1 MLINYYD
8 GTKIFY
14 SIVNF
19 LIFSQRT
26 KLRVLMPVSNLC
38 LNRYELAEYQPA
50 NPIETTLQN
59 FVWDMQ
65 ALQWL

>member
-8 GTKIFY
+8 GTKFFY
-14 SIVNF
+14 IIVNF

-38 LNRYELAEYQPA
+38 RYELAEYQPA

-59 FVWDMQ
+59 SVWDMQ